1 MFAGRYVSHIVAL
14 SLSAWLV
21 ADGWT
26 PAFGQA
32 AKGPKIEAPKDETLE
47 TKDGVSLRATRFPGY
62 HKKDS
67 VPVTMVHSF
76 GGQRSDYEPFAK
88 ALQAIGHSVIVPD
101 LRGHG
106 QSKTQKLPNNET
118 RTLEADKLRPAE
130 MEAMLLDLEACKKYL
145 MEKNNAGEC
154 NIEMLCVVGAEFGS
168 ILALRWAAAD
178 WTIPDLP
185 AYKQGR
191 DVKALVLLSPLQ
203 SQKGLSIRDAL
214 SVPAVLSKLS
224 IMMVAGKED
233 PKGTAE
239 AERLFNSFQA
249 HHPKPPT
256 DKEKQEKEQD
266 LFFIQPN
273 TKVAGT
279 KLLTPALPVPQEIA
293 TKIIKWRLSDKKG
306 EYLWTERKS
315 PIEN

>member
-1 MFAGRYVSHIVAL
+1 MNVGRWLLGLSICSLSLAWFAGAP
-14 SLSAWLV
+14 
-21 ADGWT
+21 G

-32 AKGPKIEAPKDETLE
+32 AKGQKIEPPKDETLE
-47 TKDGVSLRATRFPGY
+47 TKDGVGIRVTWFPGY
-62 HKKDS
+62 LKKDS
-67 VPVTMVHSF
+67 VPIIMVHGF
-76 GGQRSDYEPFAK
+76 GGQRGEYEPFAK
-88 ALQAIGHSVIVPD
+88 ALQGQGHSIIVPD

-118 RTLEADKLRPAE
+118 RTLEADKLRPAD
-130 MEAMLLDLEACKKYL
+130 MEAMLLDLEACKKFL
-145 MEKNNAGEC
+145 MDKNNAGEC

-178 WTIPDLP
+178 WSIPDLP

-191 DVKALVLLSPLQ
+191 DVKAIVLLSPLQ
-203 SQKGLSIRDAL
+203 AQKGLSIKDAL

-224 IMMVAGKED
+224 VMIVAGKED
-233 PKGTAE
+233 AKGTSE
-239 AERLFNSFQA
+239 AKRLFASFQA

-256 DKEKQEKEQD
+256 DKDKQEKEQD
-266 LFFIQPN
+266 LFLIQPN

-293 TKIIKWRLSDKKG
+293 TKIIKWRLSDRKG
-306 EYLWTERKS
+306 EYVWTERKS
-315 PIEN
+315 PLEN